1 MGSAALAALF
11 VVALG
16 APQTAPNDG
25 SERELDSRF
34 KLVRPLPGLPAIT
47 IDYPASQIGIAQ
59 ALAREHQLQ
68 ARILWV
74 DATANLVRLND
85 DWKVARLVQR
95 AQSVGFNTIVL
106 DIKPIVGHTLYPS
119 AFAPKLDSWR
129 GVDMPP
135 RFDPLAA
142 MVRECKKS
150 GMPLLVS
157 MNAFSEGHRIAQ
169 FDKIGPAGP
178 GLAKRDRQSVL
189 YEADVRVIARETA
202 SEFDMAD
209 EPNSPMPE
217 GGESL
222 VAFTSAS
229 RVPRIAG
236 EHRLVLVDATGRV
249 VAYTTS
255 EPIRSGEVGIPSGG
269 SAVLGVGPGFE
280 FLKTFAKVGDQ
291 LDFIHSP
298 LFVPTSE
305 RMQQQIPLMM
315 NPHHPEVADRM
326 IAMVEEV
333 LTKYAVD
340 GLLFDDRLRFAGQN
354 ADFSQQAKRAF
365 EAYVGERVAW
375 PHDAFSYAIQP
386 DLERGVVP
394 GRLYDAWLSFR
405 AHTMQ
410 QFVQRV
416 RGTVDRVRPGTKFGV
431 YAGSWYGE
439 YASYGSNYAS
449 NKLVAGFPFLT
460 DRYRPTGF
468 AESLDM
474 VITGCYYAKA
484 TIAEAM
490 SERTGAGATVE
501 AAAMLSNRVVRDA
514 AWTYAGLSISSFRGD
529 NEAFARCLQAA
540 LVSSQGVM
548 VFDLSHDIEPL
559 WPIFERAFRVPAVA
573 PHKRPDVLSLV
584 RHLRQVKDDRGETD
598 PPIVIYSGVAGI
610 GH

>member
-1 MGSAALAALF
+1 A
-11 VVALG
+11 
-16 APQTAPNDG
+16 
-25 SERELDSRF
+25 
-34 KLVRPLPGLPAIT
+34 
-47 IDYPASQIGIAQ
+47 
-59 ALAREHQLQ
+59 
-68 ARILWV
+68 
-74 DATANLVRLND
+74 
-85 DWKVARLVQR
+85 
-95 AQSVGFNTIVL
+95 
-106 DIKPIVGHTLYPS
+106 
-119 AFAPKLDSWR
+119 
-129 GVDMPP
+129 
-135 RFDPLAA
+135 
-142 MVRECKKS
+142 
-150 GMPLLVS
+150 
-157 MNAFSEGHRIAQ
+157 
-169 FDKIGPAGP
+169 
-178 GLAKRDRQSVL
+178 
-189 YEADVRVIARETA
+189 
-202 SEFDMAD
+202 
-209 EPNSPMPE
+209 
-217 GGESL
+217 
-222 VAFTSAS
+222 
-229 RVPRIAG
+229 
-236 EHRLVLVDATGRV
+236 
-249 VAYTTS
+249 
-255 EPIRSGEVGIPSGG
+255 
-269 SAVLGVGPGFE
+269 
-280 FLKTFAKVGDQ
+280 
-291 LDFIHSP
+291 
-298 LFVPTSE
+298 
-305 RMQQQIPLMM
+305 
-315 NPHHPEVADRM
+315 
-326 IAMVEEV
+326 
-333 LTKYAVD
+333 
-340 GLLFDDRLRFAGQN
+340 
-354 ADFSQQAKRAF
+354 
-365 EAYVGERVAW
+365 
-375 PHDAFSYAIQP
+375 
-386 DLERGVVP
+386 
-394 GRLYDAWLSFR
+394 